1 MSSGQRGINQPPA
14 SVSFQQN
21 QRQSEMVQQTFFGQP
36 NYARLLQPLR
46 EQYEK
51 KMNVDELPDDFDKRL
66 QKSLQHYMKEIF
78 RVNGSST
85 PVNQLNQEVYRETT
99 LHFDGW
105 LQKQV
110 STNTNKRSTYNNI
123 QEPIFENV
131 GNRFERE
138 QQARATV
145 SSQPITSVDFSLPRE
160 DDDSEDPLDKY
171 ERLRKQ
177 RDLESRQT
185 NASKAKVSDV
195 YSEPSG
201 PSATTSIPPVQQ
213 NNPPPPPLL
222 APRPQEYII
231 KQEDVVKYKENEINL
246 FIYSGDRD
254 WLANRNENRYN
265 FTINFNPASNS
276 NSATFSPSVKERFR
290 NIVRMELVK
299 AVLSSEPLEVSVRCI
314 PDPVTAGLV
323 VQDTSRM
330 VNLLSYPFVMI
341 RISEWTSN
349 GYGTNANID
358 NTFGLVQYD
367 QTWKSD
373 NSAPNF
379 GYISMTPRYLKAQRV
394 YSPTPLATIQKLSF
408 QVERPDGKPLTTL
421 LDTLDISNIY
431 LGPST
436 TGTSNFSDLTYA
448 TNFIFIK
455 TKTWFSRFFVNDGD
469 KIQIRGYDVGTDTNV
484 IASTQNDFN
493 NFINSSDGHTV
504 VGIARETGPGSPP
517 ALVDGYNAVGYA
529 NYIIIQSRFVDPSTG
544 DANRNFFGSGSGTED
559 LIKAKLLTNTASINC
574 ALINVNRQSHFV
586 LRIITR
592 EMDASSNLRPD
603 NS

>member
-1 MSSGQRGINQPPA
+1 MSSSQRGINQPA
-14 SVSFQQN
+14 LSVPFQQN
-21 QRQSEMVQQTFFGQP
+21 QRQGEVNQQIFFAQP

-46 EQYEK
+46 EQYER
-51 KMNVDELPDDFDKRL
+51 KMNVDELPDDVDKRL
-66 QKSLQHYMKEIF
+66 QKSLQHYMKEVF
-78 RVNGSST
+78 RVNGSNT
-85 PVNQLNQEVYRETT
+85 PVNTLNQEVYRETT
-99 LHFDGW
+99 LNFDGW

-110 STNTNKRSTYNNI
+110 STTAAKRPTFNNSV
-123 QEPIFENV
+123 QDPLFENV

-138 QQARATV
+138 QQSRAPAPL
-145 SSQPITSVDFSLPRE
+145 QPMASVDFSLAK
-160 DDDSEDPLDKY
+160 DDESEEDPLDKY

-177 RDLESRQT
+177 RELESKQT
-185 NASKAKVSDV
+185 SGLSKTRVTDQ

-201 PSATTSIPPVQQ
+201 PSATTLIPPVQQ
-213 NNPPPPPLL
+213 NNPAPPPLL

-276 NSATFSPSVKERFR
+276 NSATFSPSVKERFK

-299 AVLSSEPLEVSVRCI
+299 AILSSEPLDVSVK
-314 PDPVTAGLV
+314 VTSGAV
-323 VQDTSRM
+323 DTSR
-330 VNLLSYPFVMI
+330 VINLLAYPYVMI

-349 GYGTNANID
+349 GFGTNANID

-373 NSAPNF
+373 ASAPNF

-394 YSPTPLATIQKLSF
+394 YAPAPLATIQKLSF
-408 QVERPDGKPLTTL
+408 QVERPDGNPLTTM
-421 LDTLDISNIY
+421 LDTLDIGNIY
-431 LGPST
+431 LPSNVA
-436 TGTSNFSDLTYA
+436 GTTYA
-448 TNFIFIK
+448 TVPDANSYIFIK

-469 KIQIRGYDVGTDTNV
+469 RIQIRGYDVGTSTNL
-484 IASTQNDFN
+484 IAAYQNDFN
-493 NFINSSDGHTV
+493 NFINNTEGHIV
-504 VGIARETGPGSPP
+504 VGIAYSTGTSVPNT
-517 ALVDGYNAVGYA
+517 LTDTFNAVGYS
-529 NYIIIQSRFVDPSTG
+529 NYIVIRSRFNDPTTGST
-544 DANRNFFGSGSGTED
+544 ARNFFGGSSTTEGYISTQ
-559 LIKAKLLTNTASINC
+559 LASASQSTNC
-574 ALINVNRQSHFV
+574 ALLNANRQSHFV

-592 EMDASSNLRPD
+592 EMDGSSNLRPD

>member
-1 MSSGQRGINQPPA
+1 MSSSQRGINQPA
-14 SVSFQQN
+14 LSVPFQQN
-21 QRQSEMVQQTFFGQP
+21 QRQGEVNQQIFFAQP

-46 EQYEK
+46 EQYEC
-51 KMNVDELPDDFDKRL
+51 KMNVDELPDDVDKRL
-66 QKSLQHYMKEIF
+66 QKSLQHYMKEVF
-78 RVNGSST
+78 RVNGSNT
-85 PVNQLNQEVYRETT
+85 PINTLNQEVYRETT
-99 LHFDGW
+99 LNFDGW

-110 STNTNKRSTYNNI
+110 STTAAKRPTFNNSI
-123 QEPIFENV
+123 QDPLFENV

-138 QQARATV
+138 QQSRAPAPI
-145 SSQPITSVDFSLPRE
+145 QPMASVDFSLAK
-160 DDDSEDPLDKY
+160 DDESEEDPLDKY

-177 RDLESRQT
+177 RELESKQT
-185 NASKAKVSDV
+185 SGLSKTRATDQ

-201 PSATTSIPPVQQ
+201 PSATTLIPPVQQ
-213 NNPPPPPLL
+213 NNPAPPPLL

-276 NSATFSPSVKERFR
+276 NSATFSPSVKERFK

-299 AVLSSEPLEVSVRCI
+299 AILSSEPLDVSVK
-314 PDPVTAGLV
+314 VTSGAV
-323 VQDTSRM
+323 DTSR
-330 VNLLSYPFVMI
+330 VINLLAYPYVMI

-349 GYGTNANID
+349 GFGTNANID

-373 NSAPNF
+373 ASAPNF

-394 YSPTPLATIQKLSF
+394 YAPAPLATIQKLSF
-408 QVERPDGKPLTTL
+408 QVERPDGNPLTTM
-421 LDTLDISNIY
+421 LDTLDIGNIY
-431 LGPST
+431 LPANVSGS
-436 TGTSNFSDLTYA
+436 SYA
-448 TNFIFIK
+448 TIPDNNSYIFIK

-469 KIQIRGYDVGTDTNV
+469 RIQIRGYDVGTSTNL
-484 IASTQNDFN
+484 IAAYQNDFN
-493 NFINSSDGHTV
+493 NFINNTEGHIV
-504 VGIARETGPGSPP
+504 VGIANSTGTSVPN
-517 ALVDGYNAVGYA
+517 ALTDTFNSVGYS
-529 NYIIIQSRFVDPSTG
+529 NYIIIRSRFNDPTTGSTS
-544 DANRNFFGSGSGTED
+544 RNFFGGSSTTEGYISTQ
-559 LIKAKLLTNTASINC
+559 LAS
-574 ALINVNRQSHFV
+574 ANRQSHFV

-592 EMDASSNLRPD
+592 EMDGSSNLRPD